1 MQREVR
7 GLPLV
12 YSYIS
17 LMGEGK
23 GKGVLPERKGNEQKR
38 GKDKAQARKMLRK
51 ECERKIMKKVLW

>member
-1 MQREVR
+1 MQQEVR

-23 GKGVLPERKGNEQKR
+23 GKGALPERKGNEQKR
-38 GKDKAQARKMLRK
+38 GEDKAQARKMLRK
-51 ECERKIMKKVLW
+51 ECGRKIMK